1 MIMSEFLKLR
11 QKFSFTIRANRL
23 RSVLTSKAHS
33 SVPVGMATRGK
44 TSSEIS
50 QIVSI

>member
-1 MIMSEFLKLR
+1 MLEFI
-11 QKFSFTIRANRL
+11 IRANQL

-33 SVPVGMATRGK
+33 SVPVKVATLEK
-44 TSSEIS
+44 TQSEIS